1 MKFRRQ
7 SQQDEDP
14 GREEEKLK
22 MAPPLRQ
29 QVVTMNTH
37 TRDLRREVRPGRKD
51 TESLFVE
58 LQRLK
63 GIFSCR
69 GF

>member
-14 GREEEKLK
+14 GREKEKLK
-22 MAPPLRQ
+22 MVPLLRQ
-29 QVVTMNTH
+29 QEVTVSTH
-37 TRDLRREVRPGRKD
+37 TRDLRRQARPGRKD

>member
-7 SQQDEDP
+7 SQQDENP
-14 GREEEKLK
+14 GREKEKLK
-22 MAPPLRQ
+22 MVPLLRQ
-29 QVVTMNTH
+29 QVSTH
-37 TRDLRREVRPGRKD
+37 TRELRRQARPGRKD